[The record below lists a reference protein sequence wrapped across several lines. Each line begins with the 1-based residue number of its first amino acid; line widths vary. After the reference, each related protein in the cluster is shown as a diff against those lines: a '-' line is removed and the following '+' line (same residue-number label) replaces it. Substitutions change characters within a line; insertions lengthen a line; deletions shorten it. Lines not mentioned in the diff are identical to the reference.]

1 MAKTYGQFRQSDP
14 LIPHFDLAEQ
24 SSLPTIYCD
33 MDGVLCDFKGAIENM
48 FKLKSKNPSEPG
60 PMQMAGFS
68 DSADWFNSPNTRDK
82 WQPIQNY
89 KMFWPS
95 MDWTKDGRTLWRFIQ
110 KYNPHIL
117 SAYSP
122 FDKNCI
128 KGKELWIKRNLRL
141 SDFSRIH
148 LVRRA
153 EKKAYSNGN
162 ILIDD
167 FGRNVKE
174 WKSGGGIP
182 IKHKTARDTISALK
196 KLGFK

>member
-1 MAKTYGQFRQSDP
+1 MSKTFGQFRQSDP
-14 LIPHFDLAEQ
+14 LITHFHINEQ

-33 MDGVLCDFKGAIENM
+33 MDGVLCDFKKAISDLFN
-48 FKLKSKNPSEPG
+48 LKSKNPSEPG

-68 DSADWFNSPNTRDK
+68 DPNEWFNETNTRSK
-82 WQPIQNY
+82 WQPIQDY

-95 MDWTKDGRTLWRFIQ
+95 MDWTSDGKQLWRFIQ
-110 KYNPHIL
+110 KFKPHIL

-122 FDKNCI
+122 YDKNCI
-128 KGKELWIKRNLRL
+128 RGKNLWIERNLKI
-141 SDFSRIH
+141 SDKSKIH

-182 IKHKTARDTISALK
+182 IKHKTANQTISELK

>member
-1 MAKTYGQFRQSDP
+1 MSKTFGQFRQSDP
-14 LIPHFDLAEQ
+14 LITHFHINEQ

-33 MDGVLCDFKGAIENM
+33 MDGVLCDFKKAISDLFN
-48 FKLKSKNPSEPG
+48 LKSKNPSEPG

-68 DSADWFNSPNTRDK
+68 DPNEWFNEPNTRSK
-82 WQPIQNY
+82 WQPIQDY

-95 MDWTKDGRTLWRFIQ
+95 MDWTSDGKQLWRFIQ
-110 KYNPHIL
+110 KFKPHIL

-122 FDKNCI
+122 YDKNCI
-128 KGKELWIKRNLRL
+128 RGKNLWIERNLKI
-141 SDFSRIH
+141 SDKSKIH

-153 EKKAYSNGN
+153 EKKAYSNGS

-182 IKHKTARDTISALK
+182 IEHKTANQTISELK